1 MNNQPDKGVIGL
13 QFHMEMNNQTIRN
26 IIENCRD
33 KLVEVKYIQ
42 KEDEMLDRDDLLK
55 ESRELMF
62 RLLDNL
68 EKQLSSG
75 LS

>member
-1 MNNQPDKGVIGL
+1 
-13 QFHMEMNNQTIRN
+13 MNNQTVRN

-33 KLVEVKYIQ
+33 KLVEGKYIQ
-42 KEDEMLDRDDLLK
+42 KEDKMLDKDDLLK
-55 ESRELMF
+55 ESRQLMF

-68 EKQLSSG
+68 EKQLSSS

>member
-1 MNNQPDKGVIGL
+1 
-13 QFHMEMNNQTIRN
+13 MEMNNQTIRN

>member
-1 MNNQPDKGVIGL
+1 
-13 QFHMEMNNQTIRN
+13 MNNQTIRN

-33 KLVEVKYIQ
+33 ELVEGKYIQ
-42 KEDEMLDRDDLLK
+42 KEDEILDRDDLLK

>member
-1 MNNQPDKGVIGL
+1 
-13 QFHMEMNNQTIRN
+13 MNNQTVRN

-33 KLVEVKYIQ
+33 ELVEGKYIQ

-68 EKQLSSG
+68 EKQLSSD